1 MPGPACAPTFFRLGV
16 EVMGAGVL
24 RSAGG
29 MLLAMWLG
37 LVILTPAAPAP
48 SLESHISAASHLPGP
63 PGDEGAGLSPGPA
76 PLVYL
81 TFDDGPHPVNT
92 PRILEVL
99 AAHGVRGTF
108 FVVGSMVERW
118 PETARRI
125 VEAGHSI
132 QLHSWG
138 HGNLTRFTHE
148 EFIRD
153 TTLTQSVLAEVVDRR
168 STCLRP
174 PYGAVNDTLEEWA
187 EEAGLKVV
195 LWTVAG
201 ADWLD
206 ISGQAV
212 ARRVLDG
219 VSPGAVVL
227 LHDGGGP
234 RDRTVA
240 ALEIILPE
248 LSRAGY
254 RVRPMCS
261 SLPVT
266 EPVRVCWGFYAWPEA
281 RPCKEDRRS
290 PET

>member
-1 MPGPACAPTFFRLGV
+1 
-16 EVMGAGVL
+16 
-24 RSAGG
+24 
-29 MLLAMWLG
+29 MLLAVWLG

-48 SLESHISAASHLPGP
+48 SLERHIPAASHLPGA
-63 PGDEGAGLSPGPA
+63 PGDEGASLSPGPV

-99 AAHGVRGTF
+99 AAHGVLGTF

-118 PETARRI
+118 PDTARRI

-138 HGNLTRFTHE
+138 HDNLTGFTRE
-148 EFIRD
+148 EFVRD
-153 TTLTQSVLAEVVDRR
+153 TAMTRAVLEEVVDRR
-168 STCLRP
+168 ATCLRP
-174 PYGAVNDTLEEWA
+174 PYGAVNERLEEWA
-187 EEAGLKVV
+187 GELGLKMV
-195 LWTVAG
+195 LWNVAG

-206 ISGQAV
+206 ISGPAV

-234 RDRTVA
+234 RDRTVS

-266 EPVRVCWGFYAWPEA
+266 EPVRACWEFYAWPAA
-281 RPCKEDRRS
+281 RPCAGDRRS